1 MTVFFNQPRR
11 YSMPETVTHG
21 AAVYIV
27 RDVLTSDR
35 RFAGYCQYKT
45 KRADG
50 STVWKP
56 CPEGVDFKK
65 IEPFE
70 APRNG

>member
-1 MTVFFNQPRR
+1 MFYSQPRR
-11 YSMPETVTHG
+11 YSMPETIQYGGEVF
-21 AAVYIV
+21 VI

-35 RFAGYCQYKT
+35 KFAGFCQFKT

-50 STVWKP
+50 GIVWKP
-56 CPEGVDFKK
+56 CVEGVKFDD

-70 APRNG
+70 VAA